1 MRNTSLPGRYGSVA
15 QLLHWMI
22 AILVVTAFV
31 YGLGG
36 SEARVYLPERDF
48 ERQLHESL
56 GMGVFVLTLV
66 RLVWR
71 SFANRP
77 AETPMPAWMQRAGQ
91 AAHGALY
98 LLLLAVPLT
107 AVVGAWLRG
116 HPVML
121 LGGIEIAS
129 LVATSHDL
137 GTTVA
142 EVHTWLGDAI
152 VWLAGLHAAAGIYHH
167 VVLKDG
173 VLLSMLPRWFPLR
186 QR

>member
-1 MRNTSLPGRYGSVA
+1 MSSAHPSIRYGRMA
-15 QLLHWMI
+15 QLFHWVI
-22 AILVVTAFV
+22 AILVFAAFV

-36 SEARVYLPERDF
+36 PEARVYLPERDF
-48 ERQLHESL
+48 ERQLHETL
-56 GMGVFVLTLV
+56 GMSVFALTLL

-71 SFANRP
+71 SIANRP
-77 AETPMPAWMQRAGQ
+77 VEVPMPRWMRLAARAT
-91 AAHGALY
+91 HGVLY

-107 AVVGAWLRG
+107 AVIGAWLQG
-116 HPVML
+116 HPVVL

-167 VVLKDG
+167 VVRKDA
-173 VLLSMLPRWFPLR
+173 VLLSMLPGWFPLR
-186 QR
+186 ER